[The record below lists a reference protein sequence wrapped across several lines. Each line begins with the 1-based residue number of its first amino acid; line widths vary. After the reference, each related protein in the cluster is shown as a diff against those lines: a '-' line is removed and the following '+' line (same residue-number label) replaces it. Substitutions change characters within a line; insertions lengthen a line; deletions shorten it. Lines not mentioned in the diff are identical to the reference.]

1 MTSLDDVFE
10 QMRLFQQAL
19 AEFNEE
25 VRVSAESL
33 GKAHDEVSGLWRD
46 AAAARYQQAYEPLAH
61 SLDEYLRAGAPQ
73 FERFI
78 ETKVRQLER
87 YLHGA

>member
-1 MTSLDDVFE
+1 
-10 QMRLFQQAL
+10 MRVFQQAL

-25 VRVSAESL
+25 IRISAAALAQSHEDIC
-33 GKAHDEVSGLWRD
+33 GRWRD
-46 AAAARYQQAYEPLAH
+46 EAAARYRLVYEPLAH
-61 SLDEYLRAGAPQ
+61 SLDDYLQSGAPR
-73 FERFI
+73 FERFL